1 MRSILCVN
9 ACATFYPFRKNN
21 MQRWYN
27 VVTMWLVLLFVS
39 SCSDR
44 SIPRRSPVSSGSA
57 QAFSTELTASTNCVE
72 VGDIITFTI
81 NLQNLSDKTT
91 TITGTPP
98 FDITLTPVRID
109 QTDSAPLVRW
119 SATDQYPIDPAT
131 ILLPGERHTYS
142 WRWQASQEF
151 ALVTRYDKNVR
162 VALSQGELQR
172 EDGTGTPAGE
182 TRVFIGVNKYSSSGG
197 LWKCSDMA
205 Q

>member
-1 MRSILCVN
+1 
-9 ACATFYPFRKNN
+9 

-27 VVTMWLVLLFVS
+27 VVVMWLVLLFIS
-39 SCSDR
+39 GCSDR
-44 SIPRRSPVSSGSA
+44 SIPRREAVSGGSA
-57 QAFSTELTASTNCVE
+57 QTLIFSEELIASTNCVE
-72 VGDIITFTI
+72 VGDTATFTV

-91 TITGTPP
+91 TIDGTPP

-109 QTDSAPLVRW
+109 QPDSAPPVRW
-119 SATDQYPIDPAT
+119 SATDQYPVDPAT
-131 ILLPGERHTYS
+131 ILLPGERRTYT

-162 VALSQGELQR
+162 VAFSMGALQR
-172 EDGTGTPAGE
+172 ENSTGTPAGE
-182 TRVFIGVNKYSSSGG
+182 IRVLIGVNKYSSSGG

>member
-1 MRSILCVN
+1 
-9 ACATFYPFRKNN
+9 
-21 MQRWYN
+21 
-27 VVTMWLVLLFVS
+27 MWLVLLFVS

-109 QTDSAPLVRW
+109 QPDSAPLVRW
-119 SATDQYPIDPAT
+119 SATDQYPVDPAT
-131 ILLPGERHTYS
+131 ILLPGERRTYT

-172 EDGTGTPAGE
+172 ENSTGTPAGE